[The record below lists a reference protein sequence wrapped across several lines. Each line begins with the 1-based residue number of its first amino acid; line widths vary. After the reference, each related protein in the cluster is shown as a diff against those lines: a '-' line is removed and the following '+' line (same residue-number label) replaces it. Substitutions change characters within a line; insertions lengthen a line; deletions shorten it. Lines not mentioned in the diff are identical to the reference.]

1 MDSWPI
7 FAEMAGF
14 FSDLL
19 SIVIYPKRHDSVCS
33 SDLTTPLLG
42 DGCLKP

>member
-1 MDSWPI
+1 MQI
-7 FAEMAGF
+7 NAGCRF
-14 FSDLL
+14 CLL
-19 SIVIYPKRHDSVCS
+19 SLSMVIYPKRHDAVCT